1 LEVKQI
7 INFKKKFLAREVAKL
22 VVLLYSQS
30 RYCVNI
36 HEDFSSVIFYKL
48 QEFEDA
54 ARVEVQLQVSGVQ
67 NKMSHAKWH
76 TREFILEAKQVINL
90 KKNPRTRSGKVS
102 CSFVFARVR
111 GRCKSCSSV
120 AGLRCTFVKWHS
132 WLNGC
137 FNSEI

>member
-1 LEVKQI
+1 MEVKQI
-7 INFKKKFLAREVAKL
+7 ITLKKKILAREVAKL

-67 NKMSHAKWH
+67 NQMSHAKWH
-76 TREFILEAKQVINL
+76 TREFILEATKLSIS
-90 KKNPRTRSGKVS
+90 KKNSRTRSGKVS
-102 CSFVFARVR
+102 CSFV
-111 GRCKSCSSV
+111 
-120 AGLRCTFVKWHS
+120 
-132 WLNGC
+132 
-137 FNSEI
+137 